1 MSQFLTVCMVAREPF
16 QLPLPIS
23 LPSVQW
29 PHIFRQ
35 NRLSC
40 GCCAPALTTPII
52 TPLLQTIH
60 SYVSP
65 LAWLGDG
72 TGIVWS
78 SCLASCL

>member
-40 GCCAPALTTPII
+40 GWCAPCAHHTHHYTAASHHTFIRV
-52 TPLLQTIH
+52 PLG
-60 SYVSP
+60 
-65 LAWLGDG
+65 LAGGWDRHC
-72 TGIVWS
+72 VV
-78 SCLASCL
+78 